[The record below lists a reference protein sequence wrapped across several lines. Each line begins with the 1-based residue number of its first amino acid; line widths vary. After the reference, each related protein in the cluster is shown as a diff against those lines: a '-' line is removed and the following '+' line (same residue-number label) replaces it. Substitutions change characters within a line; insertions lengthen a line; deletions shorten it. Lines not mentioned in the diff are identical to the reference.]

1 MPRRTIVDI
10 SLEEQVCMRTDLRR
24 ARYGYL
30 VALHLLLLC
39 AAGRTPS
46 EVASI
51 LFCSRSSGSRI
62 VRADR
67 SGTLSVVEG
76 REHARQQRRLRLLTP
91 SLKRSV
97 LALRKPAPR
106 ALGWYRT
113 RGSCTTLAVERQVR
127 RGLEISAA
135 TLRSGLHELGWEWKR
150 AKVAAKDE
158 DPERVTQ

>member
-1 MPRRTIVDI
+1 
-10 SLEEQVCMRTDLRR
+10 
-24 ARYGYL
+24 
-30 VALHLLLLC
+30 
-39 AAGRTPS
+39 
-46 EVASI
+46 
-51 LFCSRSSGSRI
+51 
-62 VRADR
+62 
-67 SGTLSVVEG
+67 VEG

-113 RGSCTTLAVERQVR
+113 RGSCATLAVELQVR